1 MRTLMSILLL
11 GVWLTSCQ
19 QEKQIERQ
27 VLSLDKTATILQG
40 KSLFKADSN
49 HYFYDIKSA
58 WNYLAFLD
66 DSCQTVLSVYA
77 KDNIQ
82 QPVFTAL
89 RGRKKGELQKP
100 HFRQEVTEENGFLL
114 VNDNSRYM
122 KLYAENGDWILQ
134 QEEDWFNVKNS
145 FYFNRTE
152 KELYAVPYAYEMPYP
167 FYYYNPEEGYY
178 WVDADSTVMQ
188 ILSSH
193 SDAYL
198 CNLCVNEK
206 EKVVAAAYRFTNA
219 ISFYDL
225 EGNIQKHIRLGDIF
239 FPITKDMGVVDVENT
254 PKCFLDIYGTEQY
267 IYTVYSE
274 ESDTSLPTYLLLFTW
289 DGSLARTW
297 KFDRN
302 IRSISVENDKYL
314 YGIRTLPDGSQE
326 VCEYILEIEN
336 K

>member
-58 WNYLAFLD
+58 GNYLACLD

-100 HFRQEVTEENGFLL
+100 HFRQEVTKENSFLL

-122 KLYAENGDWILQ
+122 KLYTENGDWILQ
-134 QEEDWFNVKNS
+134 QEKDWFNVKNS

-219 ISFYDL
+219 ITFYDL

-239 FPITKDMGVVDVENT
+239 FPITKDMGVVDV
-254 PKCFLDIYGTEQY
+254 
-267 IYTVYSE
+267 
-274 ESDTSLPTYLLLFTW
+274 
-289 DGSLARTW
+289 
-297 KFDRN
+297 
-302 IRSISVENDKYL
+302 
-314 YGIRTLPDGSQE
+314 
-326 VCEYILEIEN
+326 
-336 K
+336 